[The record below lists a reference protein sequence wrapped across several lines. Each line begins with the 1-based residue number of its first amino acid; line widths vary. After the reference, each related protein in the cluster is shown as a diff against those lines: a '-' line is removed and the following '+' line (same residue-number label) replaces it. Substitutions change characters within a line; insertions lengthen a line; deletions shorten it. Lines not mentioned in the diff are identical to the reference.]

1 MDRSLLLGVFV
12 LGLLGWLVGALLIRR
27 ERAEGHRPAPTF
39 ALVSLGA
46 LVLIAAL
53 TIPGGALWQAGQG
66 WGHGAVIGGLA
77 ALLAGWVAL
86 DAGSARGKRNG
97 VAAIT
102 ASHFAAVAVS
112 AAALL
117 WLRPT
122 LVDSLTGAASG
133 WLLVSLILALGAIHA
148 AGRASAG
155 PAPSGSAP
163 SGSAAPTFLAA
174 GTGFAVT
181 LCAAAAM
188 GHYRDLAASQDA
200 VWSAAVVILAAGVP
214 LILLVTGTL
223 ASAGRDGSNSSAA
236 YSSVWWTIL
245 GAFILAALA
254 YLVGQRVLVQPRFAP
269 AAAVGLA
276 ASFILWWLA
285 SEGMREAP
293 DGPAAPPTGLPVEV
307 VLAALVML
315 GATVVSFYLLIGYG
329 VGVMLLA
336 AWLPAG
342 AVLALG
348 EGRALDEGGTRPV
361 AASEPAAR
369 ITSMLTLGVIV
380 LLYRLLLQRF
390 QTDLSGAVLTDHFAI
405 FTFIA
410 GAVAPSLLSGM
421 LAPALSGEESPAR
434 SLLRLLFVGVVA
446 LALPGALLVLWGAR
460 AAIGLLAGLALS
472 CVIVPGGR
480 LQTLVAL
487 ALALPVAQWS
497 GDVLRVADLPR
508 IEKIRVLGWLAAA
521 VVVAVLAAD
530 YGQRLHSAWNRR
542 RKALAAEGAPRG
554 VGP

>member
-12 LGLLGWLVGALLIRR
+12 LGLLGWLMGALLTRGARTGGRR
-27 ERAEGHRPAPTF
+27 PDPTF
-39 ALVSLGA
+39 AAVSLGA

-53 TIPGGALWQAGQG
+53 TIPGRALWQAGQG

-86 DAGSARGKRNG
+86 DAGSARGERKG

-112 AAALL
+112 AGALL

-155 PAPSGSAP
+155 PTP
-163 SGSAAPTFLAA
+163 SGSAATTLLAA

-188 GHYRDLAASQDA
+188 GHYRDSAASQGIG
-200 VWSAAVVILAAGVP
+200 WSAAVVILAAGVP
-214 LILLVTGTL
+214 LILLVTGLL
-223 ASAGRDGSNSSAA
+223 ASAGRNGANRSTA

-245 GAFILAALA
+245 GALILAALA
-254 YLVGQRVLVQPRFAP
+254 YLVGQRVLVQPGFAL

-276 ASFILWWLA
+276 ASFILWWLT

-293 DGPAAPPTGLPVEV
+293 DGLAAPPTGLPVEV

-315 GATVVSFYLLIGYG
+315 GATVVSFYMLIGYG

-342 AVLALG
+342 AALALG
-348 EGRALDEGGTRPV
+348 DTRPV

-421 LAPALSGEESPAR
+421 LSPAGGGEESPAR

-497 GDVLRVADLPR
+497 GDVLRFADLPR

-521 VVVAVLAAD
+521 VLVAILAAD
-530 YGQRLHSAWNRR
+530 YGQRLLSWWNKR
-542 RKALAAEGAPRG
+542 RKLLATAGAPRG